1 MDGDILFFFQQ
12 DPAVLPLY
20 ETLEARI
27 QAELGPVQCK
37 VQKTQISFYKK
48 HLFGCVS
55 FLRVKKKKELPE
67 HYLTLT
73 FGLDHPPES
82 PRIAVVTEPY
92 PRRWTHH
99 LVLSRPEQINGEL
112 MDWLKEAAEY
122 AVRK

>member
-20 ETLEARI
+20 ETLEARM
-27 QAELGPVQCK
+27 QAELGPVQFK

-67 HYLTLT
+67 HSLTLT
-73 FGLDHPPES
+73 FGLGHPADS
-82 PRIAVVTEPY
+82 PRIAVITEPY

-99 LVLSRPEQINGEL
+99 LILSRPEQIDGEL
-112 MDWLKEAAEY
+112 MGWLKEAAEY

>member
-73 FGLDHPPES
+73 FGLDHPAES
-82 PRIAVVTEPY
+82 PRIAVVTEPH

-99 LVLSRPEQINGEL
+99 LVLSRPEQIDGEL